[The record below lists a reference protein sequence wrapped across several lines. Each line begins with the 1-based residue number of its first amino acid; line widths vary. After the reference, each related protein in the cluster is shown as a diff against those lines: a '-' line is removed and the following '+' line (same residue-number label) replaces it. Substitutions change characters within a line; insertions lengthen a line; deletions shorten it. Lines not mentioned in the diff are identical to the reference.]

1 MNKRDKIIQLSI
13 QNQGEWIKITKAIQ
27 QNQQIHHLHQLHTPC
42 ITILDEEYPD
52 VLKQLRYPPWVLF
65 YEGDITLL
73 KKKCITIIGSRE
85 LSQYGIN
92 CTNSIASTLSQRYVI
107 VSGLAKGAD
116 SCAHAST
123 IRSLGKTI
131 GVIGSGLN
139 YVYPKCNAS
148 LYQEMKRNHLILS
161 EYPFDVPIQK
171 HHFVWRNRILAA
183 LGDKCI
189 VTSAKKRSGTMLTV
203 NEAITLG
210 KDVWCVP
217 YGMNQMEGEGCNLLI
232 EQGAQ
237 ILYDTKQLYDL

>member
-1 MNKRDKIIQLSI
+1 MNQRDKIIQLSI

-27 QNQQIHHLHQLHTPC
+27 QNQPIQYLHKPHTPC
-42 ITILDEEYPD
+42 ITILDTEYPN

-73 KKKCITIIGSRE
+73 KKKCMTIVGSRE
-85 LSQYGIN
+85 LSQYGIH
-92 CTNSIASTLSQRYVI
+92 CTNSIASILSQRYVI

-116 SCAHAST
+116 ACAHASA
-123 IRSLGKTI
+123 INSFGKTI

-139 YVYPKCNAS
+139 IEYPKCNAS

-183 LGDKCI
+183 LGEKCI

-210 KDVWCVP
+210 KEVWCVP
-217 YGMNQMEGEGCNLLI
+217 YEMNHIEGEGCNLLI

-237 ILYDTKQLYDL
+237 ILYDNKQLYEL

>member
-1 MNKRDKIIQLSI
+1 MNQRDKIIQLAI
-13 QNQGEWIKITKAIQ
+13 QNQGEWIKITQAIQ
-27 QNQQIHHLHQLHTPC
+27 QNQPIHHLQQPQTPC
-42 ITILDEEYPD
+42 ITILDEEYPN

-65 YEGDITLL
+65 YEGDISLL
-73 KKKCITIIGSRE
+73 KKKCITIVGSRE
-85 LSQYGIN
+85 LSYYGQQ
-92 CTNSIASTLSQRYVI
+92 CTNLIATTLSKKYVI

-116 SCAHAST
+116 ACAHDAA
-123 IRSLGKTI
+123 IRSFGKTI

-139 YVYPKCNAS
+139 FIYPRCNAS
-148 LYQEMKRNHLILS
+148 LYREMKKHHLILS

-210 KDVWCVP
+210 KEVWCVP
-217 YGMNQMEGEGCNLLI
+217 YEMNQIEGEGCNLLI

-237 ILYDTKQLYDL
+237 ILYDTKQLYEL